1 MTSESTSKQTGRQL
15 LHAVCL
21 LAILGSLSCLPVY
34 GQLVHQLSYN
44 NTGWADQNLNGA
56 AMDQYS
62 ANVAAFLTT
71 PNDQAHVYYISTG
84 SSPHVHQLFYNG
96 TSWSDSDLTALA
108 KGPAAFGPVSG
119 FSVGNFQYVYYVTD
133 STPAHVHQLL
143 YNNVSWVD
151 SDLTALSGSKTS
163 TIAQLVAFTT
173 APALHVYY
181 RDGASSHIH
190 QLFSDNGSSWQDQ
203 DLTSITG
210 GTLTSYLSAGIN
222 NGNLQYVY
230 FVDDSSHLHQLY
242 YNNLNWSDTDLT
254 LLTNTPPLETGSVAA
269 FAIAKTKKIRVY
281 LTNANNGHIMQF
293 SSNNS
298 GVKWTSVDLT
308 KRTKGPLPDGAS
320 ALLAF
325 VTTPNNYAHV
335 YYVSGSQVNEIYQ
348 PTATTWKNQN
358 LSASGGGALVD
369 QFSGLAGFSMQN
381 EQFVFYVA
389 Q

>member
-1 MTSESTSKQTGRQL
+1 MISKSTCNQTGPRL
-15 LHAVCL
+15 LHAICM
-21 LAILGSLSCLPVY
+21 LAILGSFASRSAY
-34 GQLVHQLSYN
+34 GQQVHQLFYN
-44 NTGWADQNLNGA
+44 NSGWTDQNLNGA
-56 AMDQYS
+56 MMNQFS

-71 PNDQAHVYYISTG
+71 PNEQRHVYYISTG

-96 TSWSDSDLTALA
+96 TNWADSDLTALS
-108 KGPAAFGPVSG
+108 KGPAAFGPASG
-119 FSVGNFQYVYYVTD
+119 FSVGNYQYVYYVSN
-133 STPAHVHQLL
+133 STPSHVHQLL

-151 SDLTALSGSKTS
+151 SDLTALSKGKTS
-163 TIAQLVAFTT
+163 TIAQLVALTT

-181 RDGASSHIH
+181 RDAASSHIH
-190 QLFSDNGSSWQDQ
+190 QLFSDDGSSWQDQ
-203 DLTSITG
+203 DLTSMTG
-210 GTLTSYLSAGIN
+210 GTLTTYLSAGTN

-230 FVDDSSHLHQLY
+230 FVDGLSHLHQLY
-242 YNNLNWSDTDLT
+242 YNNLKWSDADLT
-254 LLTNTPPLETGSVAA
+254 QLTNTPPLETANVAA
-269 FAIAKTKKIRVY
+269 FAIARTKKIRVY

-298 GVKWTSVDLT
+298 GIKWTSVDLT

-320 ALLAF
+320 AILAF
-325 VTTPNNYAHV
+325 VTTPNNDAHV
-335 YYVSGSQVNEIYQ
+335 YYVSGSQVNEIFQ

-369 QFSGLAGFSMQN
+369 QWSGLAGFSMQN

>member
-1 MTSESTSKQTGRQL
+1 MISKSTCNQTGPRL
-15 LHAVCL
+15 LHAICM
-21 LAILGSLSCLPVY
+21 LAILGSFASRSAY
-34 GQLVHQLSYN
+34 GQQVHQLFYN
-44 NTGWADQNLNGA
+44 NSGWTDQNLNGA
-56 AMDQYS
+56 MMNQFS

-71 PNDQAHVYYISTG
+71 PNEQRHVYYISTG

-96 TSWSDSDLTALA
+96 TNWADSDLTALS
-108 KGPAAFGPVSG
+108 KGPAAFGPASG
-119 FSVGNFQYVYYVTD
+119 FSVGNYQYVYYVSN
-133 STPAHVHQLL
+133 STPSHVHQLL

-151 SDLTALSGSKTS
+151 SDLTALSKGKTS
-163 TIAQLVAFTT
+163 TIAQLVALTT

-181 RDGASSHIH
+181 RDAASSHIH
-190 QLFSDNGSSWQDQ
+190 QLFSDDGSSWQDQ
-203 DLTSITG
+203 DLTSMTG
-210 GTLTSYLSAGIN
+210 GTLTTYLSAGTN

-230 FVDDSSHLHQLY
+230 FVDGLSHLHQLY
-242 YNNLNWSDTDLT
+242 YNNLKWSDADLT
-254 LLTNTPPLETGSVAA
+254 QLTNTPPLETANVAA
-269 FAIAKTKKIRVY
+269 FAIARTKKIRVY

-298 GVKWTSVDLT
+298 GIKWTSVDLT

-320 ALLAF
+320 AILAF
-325 VTTPNNYAHV
+325 VTTPNNDAHV

-348 PTATTWKNQN
+348 PTPTTWKSQN

-369 QFSGLAGFSMQN
+369 QWSGLAGFSMQN

>member
-1 MTSESTSKQTGRQL
+1 MISKSTCKQTGRRL
-15 LHAVCL
+15 LHAICM
-21 LAILGSLSCLPVY
+21 LAILGSVASRSAH
-34 GQLVHQLSYN
+34 GQQVHQLFYN
-44 NTGWADQNLNGA
+44 NSRWADQNLNGA
-56 AMDQYS
+56 TMNQFS

-71 PNDQAHVYYISTG
+71 PNEQSHVYYISTG
-84 SSPHVHQLFYNG
+84 SSPHVHRLFYNG
-96 TSWSDSDLTALA
+96 TNWSDSDLTALSR
-108 KGPAAFGPVSG
+108 GPAAFGPVSG
-119 FSVGNFQYVYYVTD
+119 FSVGNYQYVYYVSN
-133 STPAHVHQLL
+133 STPSHVHQLL
-143 YNNVSWVD
+143 YNNASWVD
-151 SDLTALSGSKTS
+151 SDLTALSKGKTS

-181 RDGASSHIH
+181 RDVASSHIH

-210 GTLTSYLSAGIN
+210 GTLTTYLSAGIN

-230 FVDDSSHLHQLY
+230 FVDGMSHLHQLY
-242 YNNLNWSDTDLT
+242 YNNLKWSDTDLT
-254 LLTNTPPLETGSVAA
+254 QLTNTPPLETASVAA
-269 FAIAKTKKIRVY
+269 FAIARTKKIRVY

-298 GVKWTSVDLT
+298 GIKWTSVDLT

-320 ALLAF
+320 AILAF
-325 VTTPNNYAHV
+325 VTTPNNDAHV

-348 PTATTWKNQN
+348 PTATTWKTQN

-369 QFSGLAGFSMQN
+369 QWSGLGGFSMQN
-381 EQFVFYVA
+381 EQFLFYVA